1 MFISHKSNVLQTV
14 HETEWQCRRL
24 VKGLSKS
31 EYWTWLDSVTTVTG
45 TAPDEVSTVD
55 LSGETG
61 YTIVECTDEDVQ
73 ARLIQLSEY
82 VNQNRAPGEAL
93 VYNIKWSDSKKD
105 SEIVDVE
112 AHTIA
117 AHTDEDGNDVAE
129 EDVATTYVQ
138 THFVGDDTAK
148 TARLLADEWTRI
160 RRERDRL
167 LAETDWMVL
176 SDTGT
181 VSTAWKNYRKTLR
194 DLPSDQSSE
203 TSYADITW
211 PTKP

>member
-1 MFISHKSNVLQTV
+1 MYISHKSNVLQTV

-24 VKGLSKS
+24 VKGLDKS
-31 EYWTWLDSVTTVTG
+31 EYWTWLDSVTSGDPPV
-45 TAPDEVSTVD
+45 VD

-61 YTIVECTDEDVQ
+61 YVIIECADENVQ
-73 ARLIQLSEY
+73 ERLNQLDDY
-82 VNQNRAPGEAL
+82 VSNNIEGTT
-93 VYNIKWSDSKKD
+93 YNIKYYASKRD

-138 THFVGDDTAK
+138 SHFVGQDDTK
-148 TARLLADEWTRI
+148 DARLLADEWIEI
-160 RRERDRL
+160 RRERTRL
-167 LAETDWMVL
+167 LADTDHLAL
-176 SDTGT
+176 SDQTL
-181 VSTAWKNYRKTLR
+181 TAGMTTHRQKLR
-194 DLPSDQSSE
+194 DIPTAQGSATKYSE
-203 TSYADITW
+203 ITW